1 MTGFLNQEIT
11 KGEFNLLNVMIQAAQ
26 LEATGW
32 YQAQSELLRTGL
44 VLKMALTALT
54 ELGTD
59 TADRFSKDLCV
70 SKLLMATK
78 ARSTFLDTI
87 KKAECFE
94 VALPTE
100 ELPGMDAKDGGTFDI
115 QVCDMSKVFQPQL
128 QDENYSDMVRY
139 MVAHRSAKVTESLKQ
154 IGESTQ
160 GFDLEESSW
169 KKSLPDNPGIEDV
182 LDQAAA
188 TILELKGIQFK
199 AHWER
204 LAKDC

>member
-1 MTGFLNQEIT
+1 
-11 KGEFNLLNVMIQAAQ
+11 MIQAAQ

-115 QVCDMSKVFQPQL
+115 QVCDMSKVFSPSCKMRTTPTWCGTWLPIVQL
-128 QDENYSDMVRY
+128 RWP
-139 MVAHRSAKVTESLKQ
+139 SLSSRLVNLLRVLTWRKAAGRRVYQTTLALKMSWTKQ
-154 IGESTQ
+154 QLPSWNWKAFSSRHIGR
-160 GFDLEESSW
+160 G
-169 KKSLPDNPGIEDV
+169 LPRTADWGG
-182 LDQAAA
+182 L
-188 TILELKGIQFK
+188 
-199 AHWER
+199 
-204 LAKDC
+204 